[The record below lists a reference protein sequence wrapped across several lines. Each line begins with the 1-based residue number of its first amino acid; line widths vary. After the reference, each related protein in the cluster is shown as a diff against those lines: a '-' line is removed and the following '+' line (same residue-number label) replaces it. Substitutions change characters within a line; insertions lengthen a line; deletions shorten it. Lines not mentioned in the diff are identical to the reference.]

1 MAERTRRE
9 IMKELEATQQMS
21 NRAHVPQPVHVEPTP
36 YEYEDDFDEYV
47 PPEVTQSNTQAEE
60 LVVENPNEHNSMDV
74 GMNSTENYDMNRE
87 EARFS
92 SSPLLE
98 EECAPDYVV
107 HYTPTPVPP
116 ESVLDSMTNHSR
128 CSSRSDLE
136 SNGSPHTS
144 KLANLPSESSPHLNS
159 FGVTSH
165 LYGNPTL
172 DVGLD
177 DQSARSDEEDSRP
190 VTPTKP
196 IETKSPQ
203 ENYVSPKRYS
213 IEPKSL
219 PLSMDYSKVSR
230 PPSQMSQMEDTTSRS
245 VSRIFDLLR
254 TVEVSPMPV
263 AKKPEIEMTADPKAT
278 VFEGIKSKIMQQQLE
293 IENKAKMIE
302 SLKEEMKRQREMAK
316 QELQQHQKSAKSQ
329 LNLQRKEYETI
340 VKRHLG
346 FIDKVLAEKEE
357 LTKKSLELTDQVK
370 SLDKSYSEKIK
381 SMELDQARE
390 LKQQKEIWQTAEKV
404 KRDKWIQEKT
414 KSIKDQT
421 VQSLEP
427 EIQKLIA
434 QQKVALRQAEESYR
448 DQLAKEKAIMMEQH
462 QRQIEVLRDKHIA
475 ERQKACEEERE
486 FARQRY
492 IKQLERDEMEFQT
505 QKRKMQSEFDE
516 ERHRLQDAANDHL
529 KQVENGHK
537 RTIQQFRKELEDE
550 RNQRDQMLEEQRK
563 KHQQQLNQL
572 QQQLQIEKEEWQAN
586 YMKKVEQQVRA
597 REVLV
602 N

>member
-1 MAERTRRE
+1 LEIQYRQHSIDYERSVS
-9 IMKELEATQQMS
+9 LES
-21 NRAHVPQPVHVEPTP
+21 NH
-36 YEYEDDFDEYV
+36 
-47 PPEVTQSNTQAEE
+47 EE
-60 LVVENPNEHNSMDV
+60 ESMPHN
-74 GMNSTENYDMNRE
+74 
-87 EARFS
+87 
-92 SSPLLE
+92 PLLE
-98 EECAPDYVV
+98 EEFAPEYVM
-107 HYTPTPVPP
+107 HYAPTP
-116 ESVLDSMTNHSR
+116 
-128 CSSRSDLE
+128 
-136 SNGSPHTS
+136 
-144 KLANLPSESSPHLNS
+144 LPSESVLGSTSSQYHGSAHSDFESISSPPLLSKEIPSQISSPHMNA
-159 FGVTSH
+159 FGTRSH
-165 LYGNPTL
+165 LFGNPIL
-172 DVGLD
+172 QVSEDH
-177 DQSARSDEEDSRP
+177 QSEPSEEEDSRP
-190 VTPTKP
+190 STPRIP
-196 IETKSPQ
+196 VERAVLPESKSVLHKRNTEDQ
-203 ENYVSPKRYS
+203 KSQVYSPMLHSSS
-213 IEPKSL
+213 I
-219 PLSMDYSKVSR
+219 SR
-230 PPSQMSQMEDTTSRS
+230 PPSSQISQQEDTTSKS

-254 TVEVSPMPV
+254 NVEVSPMPTP
-263 AKKPEIEMTADPKAT
+263 KKPDIEMTADPKAS

-293 IENKAKMIE
+293 IENKSKMIE

-370 SLDKSYSEKIK
+370 GLDKSYSEKIK
-381 SMELDQARE
+381 SMEQDQARE

-434 QQKVALRQAEESYR
+434 QHKVALRQAEESYR

-462 QRQIEVLRDKHIA
+462 QRQIETLRDKHIS
-475 ERQKACEEERE
+475 ERQKGCEEERE

-537 RTIQQFRKELEDE
+537 RTVQQFRKELEDE

-572 QQQLQIEKEEWQAN
+572 HQQLQIEKEEWQAN

-597 REVLV
+597 REVHWY
-602 N
+602 